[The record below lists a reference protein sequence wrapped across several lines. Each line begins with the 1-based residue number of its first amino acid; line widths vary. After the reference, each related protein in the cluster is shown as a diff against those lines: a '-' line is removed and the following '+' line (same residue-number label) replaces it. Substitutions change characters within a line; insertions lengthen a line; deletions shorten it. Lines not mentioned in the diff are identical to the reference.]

1 MIKISKKKYNEL
13 SRDYKGVW
21 EESMVNYADLDKS
34 FIGKRTML
42 TKDGLLTEGMH
53 FIIVE

>member
-1 MIKISKKKYNEL
+1 MIKISKAEWNNMCK
-13 SRDYKGVW
+13 DYKGVW
-21 EESMVNYADLDKS
+21 TSALVNYNNLDKS